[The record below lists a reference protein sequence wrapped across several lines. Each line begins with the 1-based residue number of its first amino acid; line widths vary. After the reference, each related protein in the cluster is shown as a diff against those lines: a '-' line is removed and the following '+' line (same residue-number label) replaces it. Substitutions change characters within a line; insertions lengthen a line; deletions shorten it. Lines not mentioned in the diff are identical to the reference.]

1 MLVPHE
7 WSSVHRPTCQR
18 LGGRYETTW
27 RGPRKRAVGIG
38 CGLGLL
44 VAFAPLGLVGAQA
57 APSTPGLAIA
67 GLRLREPADT
77 FAFKALPR
85 FGVLREGLVYRPDP
99 ARVADVLVAAARRRS
114 ERLALTRWQT
124 VVQASLRSPS
134 TASTGVARLPV
145 DSGPTP
151 GALVPLIPQERA
163 GADARSRIGG
173 ADFRNNAADLGINL
187 TSRLESKLGRTRN
200 LRCTAAQLTI
210 IGNNCTGSIQPSFD
224 YQFNLRTGGVIA
236 NRVHLNVDYDSQREF
251 DASNNISVF
260 YEGKSDEWL
269 QRLEVGNVSLQIPAS
284 RFLTSGIPSGNYG
297 IQARGQVGPMR
308 FTTIFAQQ
316 KGNVSKDNV
325 FTVGERTQQQVERSV
340 EDIQIETRRFFF
352 TIDPRQLPGYPNV
365 DLLNRQQMQQLA
377 GALPDSIRPTRLYVY
392 RQLIGASNQNPRG
405 PQFSVRGA
413 RNPARQIYEVLR
425 ENVDYYLDP
434 SGLWIALVR
443 PLQVNSE
450 RLAVAYEV
458 NSGGVPGRNVNT
470 GGTPDVEFTDAPQFA
485 NLLWEPELQ
494 PSQSAYFLREIK
506 SVYRLGGEDVQ
517 RESVGLK
524 LVTGL
529 SGDQE
534 KPFDASRGETYLQL
548 FGLSQATN
556 PTAFDVENRVWP
568 RPSDP
573 NYSAASGGRDKLIR
587 DYFVVFPSV
596 QPFAR
601 AGLAQ
606 PLANP
611 ANDTLYRYPNEYLYS
626 AQRPQAIY
634 RMVVRY
640 LSEGGA
646 EQYGVRLNSLQLRP
660 NSERVSVDG
669 RVLVRDVDYKIEY
682 ELGTISFTRGDT
694 LFPRPRPVTVRYE
707 ENPLFASAPITIL
720 GFASQFPLENGQLSF
735 TAISQQQRSGYN
747 RPPLGFEPAGSFVA
761 GVTGNMAWDA
771 TLLNSLIRKL
781 PFGSGTT
788 RSRLSV
794 QGEFAMSKPQPNSAG
809 QAYVESFE
817 ADAGIG
823 ISLSEAAWY
832 YSSRPALGSVLPG
845 LVGASTL
852 NLNRAGTLA
861 FQNNGVDGVGN
872 YVQYSINQI
881 DPAVRDTG
889 GGIRPPEQL
898 LWMTLYPLHT
908 GGVFDYEPG
917 TNIRRFAWT
926 VGDNSMVGATPTG
939 RRWRSLRTVLN
950 PSGADLSRVENV
962 EFFVLVQ
969 SEQAKLRRNPTL
981 VFDFGEISENSVAFA
996 PETLT
1001 VRPPVRAGLPTD
1013 STYRGKRLVGYDRF
1027 DSERDAFS
1035 RAFNAVENDKG
1046 LAGDVA
1052 DTIVIVNRTK
1062 SPVET
1067 ITANKIPLCTQSVA
1081 VVQVLGDSRAVCS
1094 VRNNRLDEEDIDL
1107 DGQLNL
1113 PSASVDNEQFRRFAV
1128 DLSDKRNWTRVGRC
1142 FAQADSV
1149 SGSIVAD
1156 SVCWVQ
1162 VRLNWRAPLEELNNP
1177 NERRMRAMRLT
1188 MISNA
1193 QSLDGD
1199 FVRVA
1204 LTRFKL
1210 VGAPWLKR
1218 ADRPISGAAGDSTAL
1233 SGYVIASVVGTL
1245 DSSAVL
1251 PYTPPPGVVE
1261 SPENRLSGYE
1271 NTIVQINERSLRL
1284 QAGIPGQQFRPFDRA
1299 EAFFRFP
1306 EGTKSFMGY
1315 KTLRLWMRGRGN
1327 GWGPS
1332 GELNGYVKIGR
1343 DEHNFYMYRTAVNAG
1358 PAKSAWD
1365 PEVRV
1370 DLTRFQ
1376 FLRAQLE
1383 NNFLK
1388 SSVDSLACTGT
1399 DLELIRR
1406 SGLPRG
1412 LTVRRYAVCQD
1423 GYIVYSADPSVTPPN
1438 LAGVQELSVGLVRVD
1453 SVPRGGAGILPNDTL
1468 ELWVNDVRLA
1478 DVVDA
1483 VGFAGEV
1490 GMSMNVG
1497 DLADFRVNVSRRD
1510 PNFRQ
1515 LGETPSFLTTSGV
1528 SVGTTLHLERML
1540 PAKLGVVLPFNV
1552 DYAGAGVDQLFIN
1565 RSDVRASG
1573 IDGLRNPRDR
1583 RINTSVAL
1591 RRAAPLAHGWYAP
1604 VLNGLALSG
1613 AWSVGETQ
1621 SAFQTGSQS
1630 NYVMGATLDIS
1641 DDRRDGHLPRI
1652 VDRLFGILPRFLRET
1667 DAVRGVRAQSY
1678 RWQPTQFR
1686 VTSSLARNAN
1696 STTSFT
1702 KAATALSDTGRV
1714 ITGLNHAWVN
1724 AARLEFRPT
1733 LGLSGSVDARQVLD
1747 LRDYRDLVLGAD
1759 STDRRQAA
1767 AAERLRLL
1775 GASVGLEQERTLIS
1789 GVLFQP
1795 QGSQW
1800 LQPRFDFR
1808 STFRLSKDANARA
1821 LLREG
1826 DSTGAFRLPQRLG
1839 AAQSLS
1845 AGTQLQLGRLLMAR
1859 AAEKSWIHRIGKMI
1873 APADIAWQ
1881 QDITSNYDNTVY
1893 DPGMGY
1899 QLGLGGIESFR
1910 GRSTHRLATTA
1921 GRVQSFT
1928 TIGALNLPLSLNV
1941 QSRFERGTTET
1952 WTRRVLDG
1960 FQALI
1965 TSERR
1970 TYPDVSVRWSWR
1982 PTHLTTVISMVQ
1994 MQGRYVVNQQETVI
2008 PNETGGLADRSRT
2021 LARSQPVSGSITWK
2035 FLGDLTTNGSMDR
2048 AHREDARPGSLTLGD
2063 TKRLSFDLARNVSLP
2078 KKWNTRTGK
2087 LRTRVSYQSEETVA
2101 TVGGSTAAA
2110 LATEPTFSVLTN
2122 NGRRA
2127 FNLNADTDVSELLTF
2142 SLTGSHILSFDRNY
2156 NRRLTNTVVSV
2167 VLTVKFFAGEL
2178 R

>member
-1 MLVPHE
+1 MRR
-7 WSSVHRPTCQR
+7 SQCQR
-18 LGGRYETTW
+18 PGGRYEAT
-27 RGPRKRAVGIG
+27 RRLARK
-38 CGLGLL
+38 LG
-44 VAFAPLGLVGAQA
+44 VLVGGFCLTLGAGRRIQAQA
-57 APSTPGLAIA
+57 GPEGSTPGLAIA
-67 GLRLREPADT
+67 GLRLRSVGDT
-77 FAFKALPR
+77 LVLKTLPR
-85 FGVLREGLVYRPDP
+85 FGVLRDGLVYRPDP
-99 ARVADVLVAAARRRS
+99 AQVADKLVAAARRRS
-114 ERLALTRWQT
+114 ELLAVTRWMS
-124 VVQASLRSPS
+124 VVQTPLLARPDSIR
-134 TASTGVARLPV
+134 VAVRPPN

-151 GALVPLIPQERA
+151 GALVPLVPQG
-163 GADARSRIGG
+163 GADARNRIGG
-173 ADFRNNAADLGINL
+173 ADFLNNVADLGINL
-187 TSRLESKLGRTRN
+187 DTRLESKLVRTRN

-210 IGNNCTGSIQPSFD
+210 LGNNCTGSFQPSFD

-251 DASNNISVF
+251 DASNNISVY
-260 YEGKSDEWL
+260 YEGKTDEWL
-269 QRLEVGNVSLQIPAS
+269 QRLEVGNVSFQAPPS
-284 RFLTSGIPSGNYG
+284 RFLTSGIPAGNYG
-297 IQARGQVGPMR
+297 VQARGQFGPMR
-308 FTTIFAQQ
+308 FTSIGAQQ

-325 FTVGERTQQQVERSV
+325 FTVGERTQQEVDRPI

-377 GALPDSIRPTRLYVY
+377 AALPDSIRPARVYVY

-413 RNPARQIYEVLR
+413 RNPARQTYEVLR

-443 PLQVNSE
+443 PLQVNGE

-458 NSGGVPGRNVNT
+458 SNGGVPGRNVST
-470 GGTPDVEFTDAPQFA
+470 GGTPDIEFTDAPQFA

-494 PSQSAYFLREIK
+494 PTLSEYFFREIK
-506 SVYRLGGEDVQ
+506 SVYRLGGEDLQ
-517 RESVGLK
+517 RESVALK

-534 KPFDASRGETYLQL
+534 KPFDSSRGETYLQM

-587 DYFVVFPSV
+587 DYFVFFPSV

-606 PLANP
+606 PAANP

-646 EQYGVRLNSLQLRP
+646 SQYSVRLNSLQVRP

-669 RVLVRDVDYKIEY
+669 RVLERDVDYKIEY
-682 ELGTISFTRGDT
+682 ELGTIAFTRGDT
-694 LFPRPRPVTVRYE
+694 LFPRPRQVTVRYE

-747 RPPLGFEPAGSFVA
+747 RPPLGFEPTGSFVA

-771 TLLNSLIRKL
+771 TLLNRLVRKL

-788 RSRLSV
+788 RSRLAV

-809 QAYVESFE
+809 QAYLESFE
-817 ADAGIG
+817 GDAGIG

-845 LVGASTL
+845 LIGASTL
-852 NLNRAGTLA
+852 NLNRAGTIA
-861 FQNNGVDGVGN
+861 YQNNGVDGVGN

-889 GGIRPPEQL
+889 GGFQSAEQL

-908 GGVFDYEPG
+908 GGIFDFEPG
-917 TNIRRFAWT
+917 TSKRRFAWT
-926 VGDNSMVGATPTG
+926 VGDNSLLGTTPTG
-939 RRWRSLRTVLN
+939 RRWRSIRTVLN
-950 PSGADLSRVENV
+950 PSGADLSRIENI

-969 SEQAKLRRNPTL
+969 SEQSKLRRNPTL

-1001 VRPPVRAGLPTD
+1001 IKPPLRNGLPVD

-1027 DSERDAFS
+1027 DSERDPFS

-1052 DTIVIVNRTK
+1052 DTLVIVDRTGA
-1062 SPVET
+1062 SPIT
-1067 ITANKIPLCTQSVA
+1067 TTANKIALCTQAVS

-1094 VRNNRLDEEDIDL
+1094 ARNNRLDEEDIDL

-1113 PSASVDNEQFRRFAV
+1113 PSSSIDNEQFRRFAV
-1128 DLSDKRNWTRVGRC
+1128 DLSDRRNWTRTGKC
-1142 FAQADSV
+1142 FAQSDSS
-1149 SGSIVAD
+1149 SGTIVAD

-1188 MISNA
+1188 MVSSA
-1193 QSLDGD
+1193 QSLDDD
-1199 FVRVA
+1199 FARVA
-1204 LTRFKL
+1204 LARFKL

-1218 ADRPISGAAGDSTAL
+1218 ADRPISGAAGDSSAL
-1233 SGYVIASVVGTL
+1233 TNGYVIASVVGTL

-1251 PYTPPPGVVE
+1251 PYTPPPGVIE
-1261 SPENRLSGYE
+1261 APENRLSGYE
-1271 NTIVQINERSLRL
+1271 NTRVQINERALRL
-1284 QAGIPGQQFRPFDRA
+1284 QTGIPGQQFRTFDRA

-1343 DEHNFYMYRTAVNAG
+1343 DEHNFYMYRTPVNVG
-1358 PAKSAWD
+1358 PAQSAWD

-1388 SSVDSLACTGT
+1388 GSADSLACSGT

-1438 LAGVQELSVGLVRVD
+1438 LAGVQELAVGIVRVD

-1497 DLADFRVNVSRRD
+1497 DLADVRVNMSRRD

-1515 LGETPSFLTTSGV
+1515 LGENPSFLTTSGV
-1528 SVGTTLHLERML
+1528 SIGTTLHLERML
-1540 PAKLGVVLPFNV
+1540 PAKLGLVMPFNI
-1552 DYAGAGVDQLFIN
+1552 DYAGAGIDQLFIN
-1565 RSDVRASG
+1565 RSDIRASG
-1573 IDGLRNPRDR
+1573 IEGLRNPRDKR
-1583 RINTSVAL
+1583 MNYSVAL
-1591 RRAAPLAHGWYAP
+1591 RRAAPLTRGWYAP

-1613 AWSVGETQ
+1613 AWSAGQTQ

-1630 NYVMGATLDIS
+1630 NYVMGATLDLS
-1641 DDRRDGHLPRI
+1641 DDRREGHLPRI
-1652 VDRLFGILPRFLRET
+1652 VDRFFGVLPKFMRESNAVKGLR
-1667 DAVRGVRAQSY
+1667 GQSY

-1686 VTSSLARNAN
+1686 LTSSLARNAN

-1714 ITGLNHAWVN
+1714 ITGLNHVWVN

-1733 LGLSGSVDARQVLD
+1733 VGLTGSVDARQVLD
-1747 LRDYRDLVLGAD
+1747 LRDYRSLALGAD

-1767 AAERLRLL
+1767 AAERLRVL
-1775 GASVGLEQERTLIS
+1775 GASVGLEQERTLTS
-1789 GVLFQP
+1789 GILFQP
-1795 QGSQW
+1795 QTSSW
-1800 LQPRFDFR
+1800 VQPRLDFR
-1808 STFRLSKDANARA
+1808 STFRLSKDPNARA

-1839 AAQSLS
+1839 AVQSLT

-1859 AAEKSWIHRIGKMI
+1859 GSDKSLVHKFGKMF
-1873 APADIAWQ
+1873 APADLTWQ
-1881 QDITSNYDNTVY
+1881 RDITSNYDNTVY
-1893 DPGMGY
+1893 DPGLGY

-1910 GRSTHRLATTA
+1910 GLTNNRLASTA
-1921 GRVQSFT
+1921 GRVQSFSA
-1928 TIGALNLPLSLNV
+1928 IGALNLPLSINV

-1965 TSERR
+1965 TSKRR
-1970 TYPDVSVRWSWR
+1970 TYPDVNVRWSWR
-1982 PTHLTTVISMVQ
+1982 PTHFTKVISMVSIN
-1994 MQGRYVVNQQETVI
+1994 GRYVVSEQETMV

-2021 LARSQPVSGSITWK
+2021 TSRSQPIFGSITWK

-2048 AHREDARPGSLTLGD
+2048 THSEDARPGSLTLSD
-2063 TKRLSFDLARNVSLP
+2063 TRKMSFDLARNVPLP

-2087 LRTRVSYQSEETVA
+2087 MRLRMSYQSEETVA
-2101 TVGGSTAAA
+2101 TVGGATDAA

-2127 FNLNADTDVSELLTF
+2127 FNLNADTDLSELLTF
-2142 SLTGSHILSFDRNY
+2142 SLTGSQILTFDRNY
-2156 NRRLTNTVVSV
+2156 NRRLSNMVLSV
-2167 VLTVKFFAGEL
+2167 VFRLRFFAGEL
-2178 R
+2178 K